1 MDQRIR
7 TGELTPRTL
16 ENGDQSQTQID
27 PSAVLPDGSRFE
39 GVAGL
44 REYLLRDKSQFA
56 GALTERLM
64 TYGLGRGVEYYDQP
78 ALRRILREARAD
90 DYRWSAV
97 IAGIARSTP
106 FQMRRTEQP

>member
-1 MDQRIR
+1 MDQY
-7 TGELTPRTL
+7 GFGL
-16 ENGDQSQTQID
+16 ENFDAIGRWRTVDQSQTHID

-78 ALRRILREARAD
+78 ALRRILREAGTD

-106 FQMRRTEQP
+106 FR